1 MFDAD
6 GVLFES
12 YESNIAYYNAI
23 FAEACEAPLNPEE
36 EIASISYAA
45 GDIFRLRA
53 LGDAAKLER
62 IHQIA
67 RAIDQAPFFKL
78 LRPPF
83 ELRPF
88 MLHLKQR
95 YRLALA
101 TNRSATVPALVIHLD
116 LADIFDAVASA
127 LDKVPPK
134 PAPDILQL
142 CLQRAGVSAEN
153 AVYIGDS
160 PIDREAAEAAGV
172 AFIGVG
178 ERVDHDDRIASLHEL
193 TDALERVALDAAKAA
208 ASGMRRAS
216 RSSTGSSR

>member
-12 YESNIAYYNAI
+12 FESNIAYYNAI
-23 FAEACEAPLNPEE
+23 FAQVGEPPLNADE
-36 EIASISYAA
+36 EIKSISYAA
-45 GDIFRLRA
+45 SDVFKLRA
-53 LGDAAKLER
+53 RHDAELLEK
-62 IHQIA
+62 IHGIA
-67 RAIDQAPFFKL
+67 RNLNQQPFFDL

-88 MLHLKQR
+88 MLELKKR

-101 TNRSATVPALVIHLD
+101 TNRSATVPALVEHLK
-116 LADIFDAVASA
+116 LADIFDAIASA

-142 CLQRAGVSAEN
+142 CMERARVKPHQAIY
-153 AVYIGDS
+153 VGDS

-178 ERVDHDDRIASLHEL
+178 PRVDHHHRITSLHEL
-193 TDALERVALDAAKAA
+193 SDAIEKV
-208 ASGMRRAS
+208 AS
-216 RSSTGSSR
+216 RKTHASSNT

>member
-12 YESNIAYYNAI
+12 FESNIAYYNAI
-23 FAEACEAPLNPEE
+23 FAQVGEPPLNGDE
-36 EIASISYAA
+36 EIMSISYAA
-45 GDIFRLRA
+45 SDVFKLRA
-53 LGDAAKLER
+53 RPNSEMLER
-62 IHQIA
+62 IHGVA
-67 RAIDQAPFFKL
+67 RNLDQQPFFDL

-88 MLHLKQR
+88 MLELKRR

-101 TNRSATVPALVIHLD
+101 TNRSATVPALVEHLN
-116 LADIFDAVASA
+116 LADVFDAIASA

-134 PAPDILQL
+134 PAPDILRL
-142 CLQRAGVSAEN
+142 CMERARVKPDQAI
-153 AVYIGDS
+153 YIGDS

-178 ERVDHDDRIASLHEL
+178 ARVDHHHRIASLHEL
-193 TDALERVALDAAKAA
+193 ADALGKVN
-208 ASGMRRAS
+208 ASIAQR
-216 RSSTGSSR
+216 